1 MAHDETSYESDSS
14 NEKIAQ
20 LEERIHELQ
29 RAELTRWADSVAES
43 QRVFD
48 ELERMKATVSWRVTA
63 PLRAVRRKQL
73 EN

>member
-1 MAHDETSYESDSS
+1 M
-14 NEKIAQ
+14 
-20 LEERIHELQ
+20 HELQ
-29 RAELTRWADSVAES
+29 RNELTRWANSVAES

-63 PLRAVRRKQL
+63 PLRVVRRKQL

>member
-1 MAHDETSYESDSS
+1 M
-14 NEKIAQ
+14 
-20 LEERIHELQ
+20 Q
-29 RAELTRWADSVAES
+29 RAELTRWADSIAES

-73 EN
+73 EG

>member
-1 MAHDETSYESDSS
+1 VAHDETSHASGSPD
-14 NEKIAQ
+14 EKIAE
-20 LEERIHELQ
+20 LEERIHEFQ
-29 RAELTRWADSVAES
+29 RTELTRWADSVAES

-48 ELERMKATVSWRVTA
+48 ELERMKTTVSWRVTA

>member
-1 MAHDETSYESDSS
+1 VAHDETSYESDSS

>member
-1 MAHDETSYESDSS
+1 MAHDETSNESVSPD
-14 NEKIAQ
+14 EKIAE
-20 LEERIHELQ
+20 LEERVHELQ
-29 RAELTRWADSVAES
+29 RNELTRWANSVAES

-63 PLRAVRRKQL
+63 PLRVVRRKQL